1 MSSGALRLPSVPSL
15 TWDDCRLLVESVTD
29 YAIFM
34 LDPDGYVAT
43 WNAGAEK
50 IKGYSADEIAGKHF
64 SVFYV
69 EADVAAGKPASL
81 LEAAARDGR
90 VEDEGWRVRKDG
102 TRFWANVVITALR
115 DASGQ
120 LRGFGKVTRDSTE
133 RRAAE
138 EHLRQS
144 EERFHSLVDA
154 VLDYAIYML
163 DPEGHVATWNPG
175 AQRLKGYSAAEI
187 VGKSF
192 TTFFPPEDAAEGKPE
207 RELAE
212 ARRHGRFED
221 EGWRVRKDGTR
232 FWANAILTAVHD
244 DQGTL
249 IGFAKVTRD
258 LTARREAEEN
268 ERRLIRER
276 AARNAAEEAERKVRD
291 SEERYR
297 ALSARLEIILEGVAD
312 GITVLDRAGALVFA
326 NSAAARLFG
335 FESAEV
341 LMRASPGPVTDHFD
355 LFDEQGRPFNTQLLP
370 ARLVI
375 QGAPSATAT
384 VHIHDRATGR
394 RWWSAIRSSPVLA
407 QDGTTELV
415 INIWHDVTAA
425 HRSNRDSRYLAEATV
440 ALGSSME
447 TDEFLA
453 AFARGLVP
461 ELADWCSIYLLE
473 GDRLR
478 NVVSTHADPEK
489 LAFAQEY
496 QRRFPPDP
504 SKPGIWN
511 VVRSLKPEIHNDI
524 GDAFLQRAASDADQ
538 LAMLRA
544 VGMKAVA
551 VAPILLGTTV
561 LGVISIISTDS
572 IRRYDNSH
580 LALLMQLGERAA
592 IAIDRA
598 QLYRAAQE
606 AARAAEE
613 ANRAKDDFLAT
624 VSHELRTPLSA
635 ILGWATLLKDRVS
648 DPEFVKPIQSI
659 HRNAQAQVRIIEDIL
674 DVSRIISG
682 KFHID
687 PKPVDLL
694 EVARQALDVV
704 RPSAVA
710 KSISLTLTS
719 ERQFCLLVGDPERLQ
734 QVIWN
739 LLTNAVKFTPSG
751 GSVSLAIAQVDHQVV
766 VTVTDTGS
774 GVEPSFLPYVFD
786 RFRQADASSTRSTGG
801 LGLGLSI
808 VKHIVERHG
817 GRVEA
822 FSRGRGTGA
831 TFSIRL
837 PVNALQS
844 DSTSPVATQPPP
856 PKRKLPLL
864 DRVRVLVVDDEADAR
879 DVLVALL
886 EQAGAVA
893 SAARSATEAIEAF
906 QRSRP
911 DIVLSDLAMPGEDGF
926 SLLARLRKLPG
937 GHDVP
942 VVALTAH
949 ARGEDRTKVLAAG
962 FKAHLA
968 KPIEREALTTAVA
981 NLVGRGRTFEFG

>member
-1 MSSGALRLPSVPSL
+1 MSSGALPLPTVPSL

-50 IKGYSADEIAGKHF
+50 IKGYSAGEIVGKHF
-64 SVFYV
+64 SAFYV

-102 TRFWANVVITALR
+102 TRLWANVVITALR
-115 DASGQ
+115 DASGH

-144 EERFHSLVDA
+144 EARFHSLVDA

-163 DPEGHVATWNPG
+163 DPGGHVATWNPG

-187 VGKSF
+187 IGKSF
-192 TTFFPPEDAAEGKPE
+192 TTFFPSEDAAEGKPE

-268 ERRLIRER
+268 ERRLIHER

-312 GITVLDRAGALVFA
+312 GITVLDRTGALVFA

-341 LMRASPGPVTDHFD
+341 MMRASPGPVTDHFD
-355 LFDEQGRPFNTQLLP
+355 VFDQQGRPFNPQLLP
-370 ARLVI
+370 GRLVI
-375 QGAPSATAT
+375 QGAPSSSAT

-394 RWWSAIRSSPVLA
+394 HWWSAIRSTPVLDK
-407 QDGTTELV
+407 DGTTGLV
-415 INIWHDVTAA
+415 INIWHDVTAE
-425 HRSNRDSRYLAEATV
+425 HRSDRDSRYLAEATV

-447 TDEFLA
+447 TPQFLA
-453 AFARGLVP
+453 AFARGLVS

-473 GDRLR
+473 GDQLR

-489 LAFAQEY
+489 LAFTQEY

-511 VVRSLKPEIHNDI
+511 VVRSGKPEIYNDI

-551 VAPILLGTTV
+551 VAPILLGTAV
-561 LGVISIISTDS
+561 LGVISVISTES
-572 IRRYDNSH
+572 TRRYDNSH
-580 LALLMQLGERAA
+580 LELLMQLGERAA

-598 QLYRAAQE
+598 RLYRAAQE

-613 ANRAKDDFLAT
+613 ASRAKDDFLAT

-659 HRNAQAQVRIIEDIL
+659 HRNAQSQVRIIEDIL
-674 DVSRIISG
+674 DVSRIIAG
-682 KFHID
+682 KFRID

-694 EVARQALDVV
+694 EVARQAADVV
-704 RPSAVA
+704 RPAAA
-710 KSISLTLTS
+710 KKGISLTLTS
-719 ERQFCLLVGDPERLQ
+719 ERQFCLLIGDPERLQ

-751 GSVSLAIAQVDHQVV
+751 GNVALAIEQVDHEVV
-766 VTVTDTGS
+766 LTVTDTGT
-774 GVEPSFLPYVFD
+774 GIDPSFLPYVFD

-801 LGLGLSI
+801 LGLGLAI
-808 VKHIVERHG
+808 VKHIVELHG
-817 GRVEA
+817 GTVEA
-822 FSRGRGTGA
+822 LSRGRGTGA

-837 PVNALQS
+837 PANAVQS
-844 DSTSPVATQPPP
+844 DSTPAVPAQTAVP
-856 PKRKLPLL
+856 RKLPLL

-879 DVLVALL
+879 DVLVAILQ
-886 EQAGAVA
+886 QAGAVA

-911 DIVLSDLAMPGEDGF
+911 DIILSDLAMPHEDGF
-926 SLLARLRKLPG
+926 SLLERLRELPG
-937 GHDVP
+937 GADVP

-949 ARGEDRTKVLAAG
+949 ARDEDRTKVLAAG

-968 KPIEREALTTAVA
+968 KPIEREALMTAVA
-981 NLVGRGRTFEFG
+981 NIVGRGTKFEFG